1 MFCKKVNFD
10 LKYHFVLCT
19 GYRHPILKNNIK
31 VRCQEIITN
40 LMENNFD
47 CNIIEMNIQPNH
59 IHIMFETTPSIQL
72 SKMVCSIKTVTS
84 RILKKEFKKE
94 LSRYYWTSKLW
105 NSSYFICT
113 VSERSEELVKNYI
126 RFQ

>member
-1 MFCKKVNFD
+1 
-10 LKYHFVLCT
+10 
-19 GYRHPILKNNIK
+19 
-31 VRCQEIITN
+31 
-40 LMENNFD
+40 MENNFD
-47 CNIIEMNIQPNH
+47 CNIIEMNIQPDH

-84 RILKKEFKKE
+84 RLLKKEFKKE
-94 LSRYYWTSKLW
+94 LSKYYWTSKLW